1 MKWDILHRKDVKKRK
16 TVRLFGKKCVP
27 LHHFLSMTLM
37 RKSRYII
44 ILPTVVAVLALMT
57 ACSKP
62 DRSEEAVALSKEIV
76 NNGLSDVEHSVAR
89 VDSAEQ
95 AGLFTAVRTNTTKA
109 IIYENA
115 VQRRLAAYY
124 AEKAIAVEAGRAVTT
139 SADSSLYC
147 KARCILGDGAYA
159 DGEYG
164 KSIALSKEILAFVGD
179 GTTPNDVEMKCRALM
194 QMADCENKLGHVA
207 ESERLFLQCID
218 ILMESTK
225 HATGFSEIDP
235 LIYTLLSLN
244 DLYIDNKM
252 PEKALPLT
260 AKMDTAMARLI
271 RCPNTPDWVM
281 QKRRNNVTIS
291 KAMVY
296 AANGQREQAET
307 LHREYQQFQGLGA
320 LDKAAEGLY
329 LSMTGR
335 YDEAVRLFDE
345 TDTMMRSNGEP
356 VIDLYGKTLF
366 KYKYDALQK
375 AGRTVEAL
383 ALGDRIRQLT
393 DSISQQERL
402 ADVEQLQ
409 EIKRKENEIT
419 SRRQSLVVHR
429 IILAS
434 AFIIILLIAYLLWRS
449 YKYNKVLTEKNRRL
463 LDEIEQREQESQQ
476 AIEQLEA
483 APEAELTTGQQL
495 YRRLCELMK
504 QPEIFTDPDTN
515 TDMLARLL
523 GTNRTYIYDAIREC
537 ADKTPVDFINSYRL
551 RHAAHLL
558 STTNDSVGLIAELC
572 GLSRRTF
579 YRLFSETYAM
589 SPSDYRHVAKK

>member
-1 MKWDILHRKDVKKRK
+1 
-16 TVRLFGKKCVP
+16 
-27 LHHFLSMTLM
+27 M
-37 RKSRYII
+37 RKSRYFI
-44 ILPTVVAVLALMT
+44 ILIVFVAVVALMT
-57 ACSKP
+57 GCSKP
-62 DRSEEAVALSKEIV
+62 DRNDEAAALSKEIV
-76 NNGLSDVEHSVAR
+76 NDGLSDVEHSVER

-95 AGLFTAVRTNTTKA
+95 AGLFTAIRANTIKA

-115 VQRRLAAYY
+115 DRRRLAAYY
-124 AEKAIAVEAGRAVTT
+124 AEKAIAAEAGHAVAT
-139 SADSSLYC
+139 SADSNLYC
-147 KARCILGDGAYA
+147 KARLILGNGAYA

-164 KSIALSKEILAFVGD
+164 KSLALSKEILAFLGD
-179 GTTPNDVEMKCRALM
+179 GTTPNDLEMKCRALM
-194 QMADCENKLGHVA
+194 QMADCESKLGHIA
-207 ESERLFLQCID
+207 ESEQLFLQCID
-218 ILMESTK
+218 DLMASTQ
-225 HATGFSEIDP
+225 HATDYGEIDP

-252 PEKALPLT
+252 PEKALPLM
-260 AKMDTAMARLI
+260 AKMDTAMARLT
-271 RCPNTPDWVM
+271 RCPNTPDWAM

-296 AANGQREQAET
+296 AANGQREQAEI

-320 LDKAAEGLY
+320 LDMAAEGLY

-345 TDTMMRSNGEP
+345 TDSMMRSNGEP
-356 VIDLYGKTLF
+356 ISDLYVKTLLN
-366 KYKYDALQK
+366 YKYDALQK
-375 AGRTVEAL
+375 AGRATEAL

-393 DSISQQERL
+393 DSIRQQERQ

-409 EIKRKENEIT
+409 EIKRQENEIS

-434 AFIIILLIAYLLWRS
+434 ATIIILLIAYLLWRS

-463 LDEIEQREQESQQ
+463 LAEIEQREQENQQ

-483 APEAELTTGQQL
+483 VPEAELTTGQQL
-495 YRRLCELMK
+495 YRQLCELMK
-504 QPEIFTDPDTN
+504 QPDIFTDPDTN
-515 TDMLARLL
+515 PDTLARML

-537 ADKTPVDFINSYRL
+537 ADMTPADFINSYRL
-551 RHAAHLL
+551 RHATHLL
-558 STTNDSVGLIAELC
+558 STTNDSIGLIAELC